1 MQLYKGTCVHKEY
14 HMSPQL
20 FFLSIL
26 ILFLFIPPSPP
37 QMLLALPLIPVISAA
52 AYTMM
57 LSYRCKFLNSYR
69 ANRYGCSKVT
79 WTMTLFLK

>member
-1 MQLYKGTCVHKEY
+1 MSIYNECNYIKGHVCTKNT
-14 HMSPQL
+14 MSPQL

-52 AYTMM
+52 AYTVM
-57 LSYRCKFLNSYR
+57 LS
-69 ANRYGCSKVT
+69 
-79 WTMTLFLK
+79 